1 MAIWEALVDGDKRRL
16 NDDGTLFLLQ
26 VFGVGLPPARR
37 LKTRSPQQHGSTD
50 LGFRYDEREMRLGFF
65 FNALNETAAVAK
77 RDELYSFWRSLSDI
91 PIQLR
96 YTREDNSVRQIDCH
110 VVGVMDMPW
119 NPDENQNGLQN
130 FVVQVE
136 AANPLWYDPTADVV
150 SFTEDDNPDWWLGL
164 ETIDAANVLTH
175 VENPAQGEGLGVD
188 GTPGSSYTIF
198 FLTTIADITP
208 SANEVAVRLKNVY
221 TYDTAS
227 QYMVLES
234 GGDSYAVSTRFGYSI
249 SGVFDT
255 GQHSYFLVN
264 TGSTSYVYRDDT
276 LIGLLYSAD
285 YGFYQGGETVWRAS
299 TSVPADPWTPELPY
313 AAVYNIA
320 LSETQRAA
328 LIANV
333 IGIVASKTITYLGS
347 FLTYPIITITGPI
360 TDPVLTN
367 VSTGEDLDFTGI
379 TIAGGDTYTIDC
391 RFGYKTVK
399 NAAGTNKIADLTA
412 ASDLA
417 TFHLGADPEVSGGAN
432 AFTLTGTSTDANTTV
447 TVTYNERF
455 VGA

>member
-65 FNALNETAAVAK
+65 FNALNELNAIAK
-77 RDELYSFWRSLSDI
+77 RDEIYSFWRSLSDI

-96 YTREDNSVRQIDCH
+96 YTRDDNSVRQIDCH

-136 AANPLWYDPTADVV
+136 AANPLWYDPTAEVV
-150 SFTEDDNPDWWLGL
+150 SFSESENQWWIALG
-164 ETIDAANVLTH
+164 TIAIGNVLEY
-175 VENPAQGEGLGVD
+175 VESPAQHQAWSLSSGVNDGEPWTVAYVTD
-188 GTPGSSYTIF
+188 IV
-198 FLTTIADITP
+198 DITP
-208 SANEVAVRLKNVY
+208 ASDEWAWYGNNAALDEH
-221 TYDTAS
+221 S
-227 QYMVLES
+227 QYLRTDGVGLVEINGNPSPISGSSQAGEHTYFVVSSGATATVYCDNVSLGVFSSGSVRGLQDSGSSWRGAS
-234 GGDSYAVSTRFGYSI
+234 GG
-249 SGVFDT
+249 
-255 GQHSYFLVN
+255 N
-264 TGSTSYVYRDDT
+264 
-276 LIGLLYSAD
+276 
-285 YGFYQGGETVWRAS
+285 
-299 TSVPADPWTPELPY
+299 PWTPELTK
-313 AAVYNIA
+313 AAVYGIE
-320 LSETQRAA
+320 LTPTQRTA
-328 LIANV
+328 LHATLTGTLSIASSV
-333 IGIVASKTITYLGS
+333 TIVYNGS
-347 FLTYPIITITGPI
+347 FLTYPIITMTGPV
-360 TDPVLTN
+360 TDPILTN